1 MAVAESPVRLPLSR
15 PRRAG
20 RAGKKA
26 SVSMRESRGDRL
38 FLVAVYVFLA
48 LVIVLIALPVIY
60 IVAASFSSASA
71 VLGGK
76 VWLWPVH
83 FTLTGYKAVFDYP
96 EIWTAY
102 RNSVIYSAATAL
114 LTVVLTVMMAFPLSR
129 KDFYGR
135 RLVIWALIFAFMFN
149 GGIIPFY
156 LVVQEL
162 GMVNTPFSL
171 IVPTGLNVFWVIL
184 AKTYFQSNIPQ
195 ELYDAAQV
203 DGCGDFRF
211 MLSIVVPVSKPILAV
226 VALLAAV
233 TQWNSYFYALIFLNS
248 QTLYPLQLVL
258 QQVLVL
264 GNISPS
270 GFSSLSPEQL
280 QYFQD
285 LETLLRYA
293 LVVVSCVP
301 MLVLYPFA
309 QKYFVKGV
317 LVGSLK
323 D

>member
-1 MAVAESPVRLPLSR
+1 MVALALPR
-15 PRRAG
+15 KVKMKEA
-20 RAGKKA
+20 
-26 SVSMRESRGDRL
+26 RGDRAFL
-38 FLVAVYVFLA
+38 FGVYAFLVVVI
-48 LVIVLIALPVIY
+48 LVIAIPVVY

-76 VWLWPVH
+76 VWLWPVG

-102 RNSVIYSAATAL
+102 LNSIIYALGSAALA
-114 LTVVLTVMMAFPLSR
+114 VMLTVMMAYPLAR
-129 KDFYGR
+129 RDFYGR
-135 RLVIWALIFAFMFN
+135 RFFIWLLIFAFMFN

-162 GMVNTPFSL
+162 GMVNTPFAM
-171 IVPTGLNVFWVIL
+171 IFPTGLNVFWVIL
-184 AKTYFQSNIPQ
+184 AKTYFQSSIPP
-195 ELYDAAQV
+195 ELYNAAQV
-203 DGCGDFRF
+203 DGCGDIRF
-211 MLSIVVPVSKPILAV
+211 LTTIVLPISKPLLAV
-226 VALLAAV
+226 VGLLAAV
-233 TQWNSYFYALIFLNS
+233 TSWNSYFYALIFLNS
-248 QTLYPLQLVL
+248 QSLYPLQLVL
-258 QQVLVL
+258 QQLLVL

-280 QYFQD
+280 QYFQN
-285 LETLLRYA
+285 LETLLKYS
-293 LVVVSCVP
+293 LVVVASVP

-309 QKYFVKGV
+309 QKHFTKGV

>member
-1 MAVAESPVRLPLSR
+1 MVALALPR
-15 PRRAG
+15 KVKMKEA
-20 RAGKKA
+20 
-26 SVSMRESRGDRL
+26 RGDRAFL
-38 FLVAVYVFLA
+38 FGVYAFLVVVI
-48 LVIVLIALPVIY
+48 LVIAIPVVY

-76 VWLWPVH
+76 VWLWPVG

-102 RNSVIYSAATAL
+102 LNSIIYALGSAALA
-114 LTVVLTVMMAFPLSR
+114 VMLTVMMAYPLAR
-129 KDFYGR
+129 RDFYGR
-135 RLVIWALIFAFMFN
+135 RFFIWLLIFAFMFN

-162 GMVNTPFSL
+162 GMVNTPFAM
-171 IVPTGLNVFWVIL
+171 IFPTGLNVFWVIL
-184 AKTYFQSNIPQ
+184 AKTYFQSSIPS
-195 ELYDAAQV
+195 ELYNAAQV
-203 DGCGDFRF
+203 DGCGDIRF
-211 MLSIVVPVSKPILAV
+211 LTTIVLPISKPLLAV
-226 VALLAAV
+226 VGLLAAV
-233 TQWNSYFYALIFLNS
+233 TSWNSYFYALIFLNS
-248 QTLYPLQLVL
+248 QSLYPLQLVL
-258 QQVLVL
+258 QQLLVL

-280 QYFQD
+280 QYFQN
-285 LETLLRYA
+285 LETLLKYS
-293 LVVVSCVP
+293 LVVVASVP

-309 QKYFVKGV
+309 QKHFTKGV

>member
-1 MAVAESPVRLPLSR
+1 MVALALPR
-15 PRRAG
+15 KVKMKEA
-20 RAGKKA
+20 
-26 SVSMRESRGDRL
+26 RGDRVFL
-38 FLVAVYVFLA
+38 FGVYAFLVVVI
-48 LVIVLIALPVIY
+48 LVIAIPVIY

-102 RNSVIYSAATAL
+102 LNSIIYATATAVLSVL
-114 LTVVLTVMMAFPLSR
+114 LTIMMGYPLSR
-129 KDFYGR
+129 RDFYGR
-135 RLVIWALIFAFMFN
+135 RFFIWLLIFAFMFN

-162 GMVNTPFSL
+162 GMVNTPFAM
-171 IVPTGLNVFWVIL
+171 IFPTGLNVFWVIL
-184 AKTYFQSNIPQ
+184 AKTYFQSSIPP
-195 ELYDAAQV
+195 ELYNAAQV
-203 DGCGDFRF
+203 DGCGDIRF
-211 MLSIVVPVSKPILAV
+211 LTTIVIPISKPLLAV
-226 VALLAAV
+226 IGLLAAV
-233 TQWNSYFYALIFLNS
+233 TSWNSYFYALIFLNS
-248 QTLYPLQLVL
+248 QSLYPLQLVL
-258 QQVLVL
+258 QQLLVL

-270 GFSSLSPEQL
+270 GFSNISPEQL
-280 QYFQD
+280 QYFQN
-285 LETLLRYA
+285 LETLLKYS
-293 LVVVSCVP
+293 LVVVASVP

-309 QKYFVKGV
+309 QKYFTKGV

>member
-1 MAVAESPVRLPLSR
+1 VYA
-15 PRRAG
+15 
-20 RAGKKA
+20 
-26 SVSMRESRGDRL
+26 
-38 FLVAVYVFLA
+38 FLVVVI
-48 LVIVLIALPVIY
+48 LVIAIPVVY

-76 VWLWPVH
+76 VWLWPVG

-102 RNSVIYSAATAL
+102 LNSIIYALGSAALA
-114 LTVVLTVMMAFPLSR
+114 VMLTVMMAYPLAR
-129 KDFYGR
+129 RDFYGR
-135 RLVIWALIFAFMFN
+135 RFFIWLLIFAFMFN

-162 GMVNTPFSL
+162 GMVNTPFAM
-171 IVPTGLNVFWVIL
+171 IFPTGLNVFWVIL
-184 AKTYFQSNIPQ
+184 AKTYFQSSIPS
-195 ELYDAAQV
+195 ELYNAAQV
-203 DGCGDFRF
+203 DGCGDIRF
-211 MLSIVVPVSKPILAV
+211 LTTIVLPISKPLLAV
-226 VALLAAV
+226 VGLLAAV
-233 TQWNSYFYALIFLNS
+233 TSWNSYFYALIFLNS
-248 QTLYPLQLVL
+248 QSLYPLQLVL
-258 QQVLVL
+258 QQLLVL

-280 QYFQD
+280 QYFQN
-285 LETLLRYA
+285 LETLLKYS
-293 LVVVSCVP
+293 LVVVASVP

-309 QKYFVKGV
+309 QKHFTKGV

>member
-1 MAVAESPVRLPLSR
+1 MVALALPRKVRMKE
-15 PRRAG
+15 A
-20 RAGKKA
+20 
-26 SVSMRESRGDRL
+26 RGDRAFL
-38 FLVAVYVFLA
+38 FGVYAFLVVVI
-48 LVIVLIALPVIY
+48 LVIAIPVVY

-76 VWLWPVH
+76 VWLWPVG

-102 RNSVIYSAATAL
+102 LNSIIYALGSAALA
-114 LTVVLTVMMAFPLSR
+114 VMLTVMMAYPLAR
-129 KDFYGR
+129 RDFYGR
-135 RLVIWALIFAFMFN
+135 RFFIWLLIFAFMFN

-162 GMVNTPFSL
+162 GMVNTPFAM
-171 IVPTGLNVFWVIL
+171 IFPTGLNVFWVIL
-184 AKTYFQSNIPQ
+184 AKTYFQSSIPS
-195 ELYDAAQV
+195 ELYNAAQV
-203 DGCGDFRF
+203 DGCGDIRF
-211 MLSIVVPVSKPILAV
+211 LTTIVLPISKPLLAV
-226 VALLAAV
+226 VGLLAAV
-233 TQWNSYFYALIFLNS
+233 TSWNSYFYALIFLNS
-248 QTLYPLQLVL
+248 QSLYPLQLVL
-258 QQVLVL
+258 QQLLVL

-280 QYFQD
+280 QYFQN
-285 LETLLRYA
+285 LETLLKYS
-293 LVVVSCVP
+293 LVVVASVP

-309 QKYFVKGV
+309 QKHFTKGV

>member
-1 MAVAESPVRLPLSR
+1 MKEA
-15 PRRAG
+15 
-20 RAGKKA
+20 
-26 SVSMRESRGDRL
+26 RGDRAFL
-38 FLVAVYVFLA
+38 FGVYAFLVVVI
-48 LVIVLIALPVIY
+48 LVIAIPVVY

-76 VWLWPVH
+76 VWLWPVG

-102 RNSVIYSAATAL
+102 LNSIIYALGSAALA
-114 LTVVLTVMMAFPLSR
+114 VVLTVMMAYPLAR
-129 KDFYGR
+129 RDFYGR
-135 RLVIWALIFAFMFN
+135 RFFIWLLIFAFMFN

-162 GMVNTPFSL
+162 GMVNTPFAM
-171 IVPTGLNVFWVIL
+171 IFPTGLNVFWVIL
-184 AKTYFQSNIPQ
+184 AKTYFQSSIPP
-195 ELYDAAQV
+195 ELYNAAQV
-203 DGCGDFRF
+203 DGCGDIRF
-211 MLSIVVPVSKPILAV
+211 LTTIVLPISKPLLAV
-226 VALLAAV
+226 VGLLAAV
-233 TQWNSYFYALIFLNS
+233 TSWNSYFYALIFLNS
-248 QTLYPLQLVL
+248 QSLYPLQLVL
-258 QQVLVL
+258 QQLLVL

-280 QYFQD
+280 QYFQN
-285 LETLLRYA
+285 LETLLKYS
-293 LVVVSCVP
+293 LVVVASVP

-309 QKYFVKGV
+309 QKHFTKGV